1 MRFDDAIDGF
11 WLARRRELSTSTVT
25 QYTQTFARFAAYLR
39 TDGDPDFEAITANHV
54 RGWLNQIAA
63 GGAMNKKTQANQWV
77 ALSSLWT
84 WASVELGVPHVIRG
98 RVQRPQFQR
107 EQPEP
112 YTEAEIRHMLDAC
125 DYTAEWSTQPG
136 VHTRRAT
143 GRRDRAILL
152 LLVDTGPRA
161 SELCNLKI
169 RDFDRKTG
177 RIAIH
182 HGKNDKGRNLYPGQA
197 ARSALWRYLQERSAA
212 RRADTGDGTLQPHE
226 PLFATN
232 TGSHMARD
240 NLLHTIQRI
249 AQRAG
254 VQHANVHKFRHTFAI
269 NFLRNG
275 GNIYALQDLLGHADL
290 ETVRIYLKLA
300 DRDLRAA
307 MNAASPADAWRL

>member
-1 MRFDDAIDGF
+1 MRFSDVVDGF
-11 WLARRRELSTSTVT
+11 WLARRRDLSQSTVT
-25 QYTQTFARFAAYLR
+25 QYTQTFARFDAYLR
-39 TDGDPDFEAITANHV
+39 ADGNPEFEQITPNHV
-54 RGWLNQIAA
+54 RGFLNQLAE
-63 GGAMNKKTQANQWV
+63 GGTMNKKTLANQWV

-84 WASVELGVPHVIRG
+84 WASAELGGPHVIRG
-98 RVQRPQFQR
+98 RVPRPQYQR

-125 DYTAEWSTQPG
+125 EYTAEWTGQPG
-136 VHTRRAT
+136 VHTRRHT

-152 LLVDTGPRA
+152 LLVDTGLRA

-177 RIAIH
+177 RIAVH
-182 HGKNDKGRNLYPGQA
+182 HGKGDKGRNVYPGQA

-212 RRADTGDGTLQPHE
+212 RRADSGDATLHPHE

-232 TGSHMARD
+232 TNQHMARD

-269 NFLRNG
+269 SFLRNG
-275 GNIYALQDLLGHADL
+275 GNIYALQDLLGHSDL
-290 ETVRIYLKLA
+290 ETVRTYLKIA

-307 MNAASPADAWRL
+307 MAAASPADAWRL